1 MNRQGKTIEDLLRR
15 DREQQLGRAHRDRM
29 LREWM
34 KPHIKRLS
42 GTWVCIG
49 RGVTATGFSP
59 QSAYSAWLMQHDT
72 QIRYATQ
79 AQPQPQPA
87 RQLFEGGPCCK

>member
-1 MNRQGKTIEDLLRR
+1 MNLQGMTISQYVEQ
-15 DREQQLGRAHRDRM
+15 EQQQPSWQERRARR
-29 LREWM
+29 LSGWL
-34 KPHIKRLS
+34 KPRIKRLS
-42 GTWVCIG
+42 GAWVCVG

-59 QSAYSAWLMQHDT
+59 QSAYSTWLMQHDT

-87 RQLFEGGPCCK
+87 RQLFEGWPCCK